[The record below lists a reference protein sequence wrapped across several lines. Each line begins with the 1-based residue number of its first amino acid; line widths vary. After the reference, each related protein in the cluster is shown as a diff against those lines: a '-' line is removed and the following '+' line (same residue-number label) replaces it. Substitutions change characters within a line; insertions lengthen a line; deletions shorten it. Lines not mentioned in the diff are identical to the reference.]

1 MQKAYEEANTGDV
14 SKILIDS
21 PNNRLDPGKID
32 SSVSRKEPDLI
43 IVSKDGK
50 NITIYEVPSKTD
62 YENKEMKNYKKSYEE
77 RLNNTVSVLK
87 EKYGKDNVK
96 SDFLKIDSSKFI
108 DDNNDINKNYKT
120 ANIKKQYKNLYK

>member
-62 YENKEMKNYKKSYEE
+62 YENKEMKNYKKSYKE
-77 RLNNTVSVLK
+77 RLDNNRIGL
-87 EKYGKDNVK
+87 EKRYGEGNVK
-96 SDFLKIDSSKFI
+96 GEFFKINSSKFI
-108 DDNNDINKNYKT
+108 DDSNDINKNYKT
-120 ANIKKQYKNLYK
+120 ANIKKQYKNIYK